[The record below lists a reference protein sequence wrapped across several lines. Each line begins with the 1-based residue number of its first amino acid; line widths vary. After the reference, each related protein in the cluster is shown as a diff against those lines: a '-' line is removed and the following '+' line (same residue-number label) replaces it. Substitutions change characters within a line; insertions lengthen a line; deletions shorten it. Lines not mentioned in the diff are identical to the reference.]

1 VGFLKYLKKNCGKIF
16 HFKVKIMVKYLEK
29 LNLVITNTNDS
40 FEEFTI
46 NVKLIIQ

>member
-1 VGFLKYLKKNCGKIF
+1 
-16 HFKVKIMVKYLEK
+16 MVKYSEK
-29 LNLVITNTNDS
+29 LNLVITNTNDY

>member
-1 VGFLKYLKKNCGKIF
+1 
-16 HFKVKIMVKYLEK
+16 MVKYLEK